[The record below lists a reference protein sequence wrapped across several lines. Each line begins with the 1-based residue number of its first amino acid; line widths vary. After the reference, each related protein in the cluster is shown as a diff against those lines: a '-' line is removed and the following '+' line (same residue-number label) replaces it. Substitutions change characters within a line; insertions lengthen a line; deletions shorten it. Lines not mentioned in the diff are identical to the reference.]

1 MSLVHFLIDFTQRW
15 LGSLPKLILAFLA
28 ALLCVLILATLWE
41 FRSRLTKREML
52 HELRGTRVGAPL
64 VIITAFVAVVTI
76 GFATPQ
82 AMIGDEVT
90 HYYMLVKQAQ
100 DISQP
105 NFYAD
110 IPMAYGGVETR
121 RYPHSFGWHY
131 FGALAYLITG
141 GSFYGV
147 QLYQAFFL
155 LQLLTVAYLLARSRG
170 GVESRAALLYV
181 LTLASLPLCLLFSVA
196 FYQDVPMTA
205 QVLTAFLLLNKR
217 RWLWASCFMAL
228 AVGFK
233 VTAVLFFP
241 AFFLLLLFWEARKG
255 SWKNGLLALS
265 FSAMVALGSTWVLG
279 KVINV
284 YAQAPFYPQ
293 EKLEIALTVIKNRLL
308 ALSAKVDIEPVS
320 RIVERSTAVAS
331 QYMHSP
337 SPETAPTIIA
347 NHPGDLRL
355 KENYL
360 IYGGLLLWLAVFAGA
375 LGALMNKKRLDRGS
389 KKDGGDSEWWLFLT
403 GLFYLLLTSYYSR
416 TAPDARFFLPG
427 LPFMLLPI
435 SEWAVRLV
443 RPKIMLVLA
452 TAVALMQ
459 SGYVLQKAYRLR
471 AISPD
476 LTSGIAFLAAHPPTP
491 PLVFMY
497 PEGNYRLFPV
507 PHTWYLGYRLRDFW
521 RSDNE
526 QRLRML
532 QKNKVGGIVIKKY
545 LIGDVDENITNLGIY
560 PHFFVADIAKDS
572 RFAKVYENSEIL
584 IFLVP
589 APVQ

>member
-1 MSLVHFLIDFTQRW
+1 MSFMNFLVDFAHRW
-15 LGSLPKLILAFLA
+15 LGSLPKLILTFLA
-28 ALLCVLILATLWE
+28 ALICVLILATLWE
-41 FRSRLTKREML
+41 FRTRLSKREVL
-52 HELRGTRVGAPL
+52 HQLRGTRVGAPL
-64 VIITAFVAVVTI
+64 VIIAAFAAVVAV

-131 FGALAYLITG
+131 LGALAYLITG

-155 LQLLTVAYLLARSRG
+155 LQLLTVAYILARSRG

-196 FYQDVPMTA
+196 LYQDVPMTA
-205 QVLTAFLLLNKR
+205 QVLTAFLLLSKR
-217 RWLWASCFMAL
+217 RWLWASCFLAL
-228 AVGFK
+228 SLGFK
-233 VTAVLFFP
+233 VTAVLFYP
-241 AFFLLLLFWEARKG
+241 AFFFLLVYWAIKQGGWR
-255 SWKNGLLALS
+255 NGLLPLTCS
-265 FSAMVALGSTWVLG
+265 LFVVFGFTWVLG
-279 KVINV
+279 KAINV

-293 EKLEIALTVIKNRLL
+293 EKLEIALTVIKNRIL
-308 ALSAKVDIEPVS
+308 AISPEVDIEPVA
-320 RIVERSTAVAS
+320 RIVEKSDKAAS
-331 QYMHSP
+331 QYVRSD

-360 IYGGLLLWLAVFAGA
+360 IYGGLLFWIVLFGGGFGVLIGWKHRGARKDGESNLWLHLSGISF
-375 LGALMNKKRLDRGS
+375 
-389 KKDGGDSEWWLFLT
+389 
-403 GLFYLLLTSYYSR
+403 LLLTGYFTR

-427 LPFMLLPI
+427 LPFLLLPVVE
-435 SEWAVRLV
+435 SVVHLP
-443 RPKIMLVLA
+443 RPKILLTLA
-452 TAVALMQ
+452 TAVAFMQ
-459 SGYVLQKAYRLR
+459 SGYVLQKTYSLR
-471 AISPD
+471 AVSPGII
-476 LTSGIAFLAAHPPTP
+476 SGIKYLAEHPPSP

-507 PHTWYLGYRLRDFW
+507 AHNWYLGYRLRDFW
-521 RSDNE
+521 RMDND
-526 QRLRML
+526 QRLKLL
-532 QKNKVGGIVIKKY
+532 QENRVGGVVVKKY
-545 LIGDVDENITNLGIY
+545 LIGDVDENITNLGVY
-560 PHFFVADIAKDS
+560 PRYFIGDIAKDS
-572 RFAKVYENSEIL
+572 RFVKVFENELLL
-584 IFLVP
+584 IYTVP
-589 APVQ
+589 AVIE

>member
-1 MSLVHFLIDFTQRW
+1 MSLVHFLIDFAQRW
-15 LGSLPKLILAFLA
+15 LGSLPKLMLTFFA

-64 VIITAFVAVVTI
+64 VILAAFVAVVAV

-131 FGALAYLITG
+131 LGALAYLITG

-147 QLYQAFFL
+147 QMYQAFFL

-241 AFFLLLLFWEARKG
+241 AFFLLLFFWEVRKG

-265 FSAMVALGSTWVLG
+265 VSAMVVLGSTWVLG
-279 KVINV
+279 KAINV

-293 EKLEIALTVIKNRLL
+293 EKLEIALTVIKNRIL
-308 ALSAKVDIEPVS
+308 ALSTKVDIEPVT
-320 RIVERSTAVAS
+320 RIVERSTAAAS
-331 QYMHSP
+331 QHMHSP
-337 SPETAPTIIA
+337 SPETAPIIIA
-347 NHPGDLRL
+347 NHPGDLRI

-360 IYGGLLLWLAVFAGA
+360 LYGGVLIWLLVLACPISSLVGFRGPPQRQARPGSLWLVLVG
-375 LGALMNKKRLDRGS
+375 GS
-389 KKDGGDSEWWLFLT
+389 FLLST
-403 GLFYLLLTSYYSR
+403 AYLTR

-427 LPFMLLPI
+427 LPFLLLPVVEVVA
-435 SEWAVRLV
+435 SL
-443 RPKIMLVLA
+443 PKSKATVAFIAVLA
-452 TAVALMQ
+452 LLQTA
-459 SGYVLQKAYRLR
+459 YVLHKTHSLR
-471 AISPD
+471 SISP
-476 LTSGIAFLAAHPPTP
+476 GILAGIDHLRQHPPQP
-491 PLVFMY
+491 RIIFMY
-497 PEGNYRLFPV
+497 PEGNYRLFPQS
-507 PHTWYLGYRLRDFW
+507 HEWYLGYRLREFW
-521 RSDNE
+521 RADNN
-526 QRLRML
+526 QRLAML
-532 QKNKVGGIVIKKY
+532 DRYGIGAVVVKKHLIAPVNK
-545 LIGDVDENITNLGIY
+545 EITNLGIY
-560 PHFFVADIAKDS
+560 PPEFVDDLREDQ
-572 RFAKVYENSEIL
+572 RFSKGFENEELL
-584 IFLVP
+584 IFYISQPLDY
-589 APVQ
+589 

>member
-1 MSLVHFLIDFTQRW
+1 MTSLAEFIQRW
-15 LGSLPKLILAFLA
+15 LGSLPKLMLAFLA

-41 FRSRLTKREML
+41 FRSRLSKKEML
-52 HELRGTRVGAPL
+52 LQLRGTRVGAPL
-64 VIITAFVAVVTI
+64 VIIAAFVAVVAV

-110 IPMAYGGVETR
+110 IPMASGGVETR

-131 FGALAYLITG
+131 LGALAHLITG

-155 LQLLTVAYLLARSRG
+155 LQLLIIAYLLARSRG

-205 QVLTAFLLLNKR
+205 QVLTAFLLLNRR

-241 AFFLLLLFWEARKG
+241 AFFLMLLFWEMKKG

-265 FSAMVALGSTWVLG
+265 FSAVVVLGSTWVLG
-279 KVINV
+279 KAINV

-293 EKLEIALTVIKNRLL
+293 EKLEIALTVIKNRIL
-308 ALSAKVDIEPVS
+308 ALSPKVDIEPVT
-320 RIVERSTAVAS
+320 RIVERSTAAAS
-331 QYMHSP
+331 QYGNSP

-360 IYGGLLLWLAVFAGA
+360 VYGGLLLWLVLIAGMIGA
-375 LGALMNKKRLDRGS
+375 LVGKRQRVNKNDNSAIWLLFVGGS
-389 KKDGGDSEWWLFLT
+389 FVFLT
-403 GLFYLLLTSYYSR
+403 GYFTR

-427 LPFMLLPI
+427 LPFLLLPLA
-435 SEWAVRLV
+435 ERAMFL
-443 RPKIMLVLA
+443 PKTKILL
-452 TAVALMQ
+452 AVAAILSLLQ
-459 SGYVLQKAYRLR
+459 GGYVFNKTYLLR
-471 AISPD
+471 NVSP
-476 LTSGIAFLAAHPPTP
+476 GILAGIEFLKINPPKPATI
-491 PLVFMY
+491 FMY
-497 PEGNYRLFPV
+497 PEGNYRLFPAT
-507 PHTWYLGYRLRDFW
+507 HEWYLGYQLRDFW
-521 RSDNE
+521 RGDNDK
-526 QRLRML
+526 RLEML
-532 QKNKVGGIVIKKY
+532 RQYGVGAIIVKKH
-545 LIGDVDENITNLGIY
+545 LIAHVDEKITNLGVY
-560 PHFFVADIAKDS
+560 PYKFTVDLRSDE
-572 RFAKVYENSEIL
+572 RFLKTFENDDL
-584 IFLVP
+584 VIFLPP
-589 APVQ
+589 AETKIE

>member
-1 MSLVHFLIDFTQRW
+1 MHQ
-15 LGSLPKLILAFLA
+15 
-28 ALLCVLILATLWE
+28 
-41 FRSRLTKREML
+41 
-52 HELRGTRVGAPL
+52 LRGTRVGAPL
-64 VIITAFVAVVTI
+64 VIIAAFIAVVAV
-76 GFATPQ
+76 GFSTPQ

-131 FGALAYLITG
+131 LGALAYLITG

-155 LQLLTVAYLLARSRG
+155 LQLLTVAYILARSRG

-241 AFFLLLLFWEARKG
+241 AFFLLLFCWTIKRG
-255 SWKNGLLALS
+255 SWKNGFLALS
-265 FSAMVALGSTWVLG
+265 FSAMVVLGSTWVLG
-279 KVINV
+279 KAINV
-284 YAQAPFYPQ
+284 YAQAAFYPQ
-293 EKLEIALTVIKNRLL
+293 EKLEIALTIIKNRVL
-308 ALSAKVDIEPVS
+308 ALSPKVDIEPVP
-320 RIVERSTAVAS
+320 RIIERSTAAAT
-331 QYMHSP
+331 QYTITP

-360 IYGGLLLWLAVFAGA
+360 IYGGLLLWLLLIAGMVGV
-375 LGALMNKKRLDRGS
+375 LVGRKRCRARSSDDDDLCLLS
-389 KKDGGDSEWWLFLT
+389 M
-403 GLFYLLLTSYYSR
+403 GLSFLLLTGYLTR
-416 TAPDARFFLPG
+416 TAPDARFFLPS
-427 LPFMLLPI
+427 LPFIILPLV
-435 SEWAVRLV
+435 ERVVRLPH
-443 RPKIMLVLA
+443 PKILITIASVLA
-452 TAVALMQ
+452 ILQ
-459 SGYVLQKAYRLR
+459 GGYVLNKTYNLR
-471 AISPD
+471 AVS
-476 LTSGIAFLAAHPPTP
+476 SGLMGGIEYLRLNPPNPRT
-491 PLVFMY
+491 VFMY

-507 PHTWYLGYRLRDFW
+507 PHEWYLGFKLREFW
-521 RSDNE
+521 RGDNE
-526 QRLRML
+526 KRLELLR
-532 QKNKVGGIVIKKY
+532 QYNVGAIVIKKH
-545 LIGDVDENITNLGIY
+545 LIAQVDELITNLGVY
-560 PHFFVADIAKDS
+560 PPQFVIDLRADK
-572 RFAKVYENSEIL
+572 RLTVGFENDDLL
-584 IFLVP
+584 IFLLPSVSISDRELN
-589 APVQ
+589 